1 MQSYN
6 FIERR
11 NSRQI
16 SVGDV
21 LVGGGA
27 LISIQSMTN
36 TITSD
41 VSATVDQV
49 RALEAAGADIVRV
62 SNRFSNVK
70 KVFAT
75 TSNPP
80 WSMYKHDTNVN
91 AILELQNGI
100 IVNYIGNWQSNCK
113 SLNFEWRTDCSN
125 GIIIQKTSIKTLQF

>member
-36 TITSD
+36 TLTTD
-41 VSATVDQV
+41 VEATVFQV
-49 RALEAAGADIVRV
+49 KELEEAGADIVRI
-62 SNRFSNVK
+62 SCPDQESSAALR
-70 KVFAT
+70 
-75 TSNPP
+75 
-80 WSMYKHDTNVN
+80 
-91 AILELQNGI
+91 E
-100 IVNYIGNWQSNCK
+100 IVCQVA
-113 SLNFEWRTDCSN
+113 
-125 GIIIQKTSIKTLQF
+125 